1 MSSQLHKVA
10 FAYTAFVTT
19 SLSTISEIQSP
30 ENFDTWKQSILC
42 YAMYY
47 RVMSKEN
54 SLASVPIQVQFKLEK
69 FREALSRR
77 RYQIIFLPT
86 SLHHLHEEKKIMT
99 AKVK

>member
-10 FAYTAFVTT
+10 FAYTAVVTT

-30 ENFDTWKQSILC
+30 EIFDTWKQSILC

-54 SLASVPIQVQFKLEK
+54 SLASVPIQFKLEK